1 VEETSILQ
9 NQFESFSESL
19 LNVVKG
25 RALYS
30 GNSLESFR
38 EITEAASNTLNVE
51 RAGIWMYSENRASIK
66 CMDLYEQSAD
76 RHSMGERLSKI
87 DFPAYFAAMSDE
99 RFIDAD
105 DAHQDLRTIE
115 FSKAYLTPLGIASML
130 DAPIRFA
137 GETIGVICLEHTGK
151 SRHWSTEEVTYVSS
165 LADLVSHA
173 VEAEKRSRA
182 ESALLES
189 EARYR
194 SLVENIPDI
203 LYRTDMQ
210 GRITFI
216 SPSVFPV
223 AGYTVDEAIGMK
235 MADEVYV
242 EPKDRGLFLTEI
254 LSNRIIKHSESHL
267 LRKDGSKWW
276 GSTNA
281 HLLKGVDGS
290 IEGIEGTIRDIS
302 EHKIAKDKLNYQASH
317 DSLTGL
323 INRYEFEK
331 RVSRLLTEHQN
342 SESHHAMCFMDLDQ
356 FKVVND
362 TCGHVA
368 GDEVLRQVGEVL
380 RGIVRKR
387 DTLARLGGDEFGVLM
402 EHCALEQAHRVAD
415 EILKAV
421 MDYQFFWK
429 GNVFRIGVSIGLVA
443 VTKASGN
450 FTELFS
456 QADAACYV
464 AKDMGRN
471 RVHAYHPDDA
481 ELATLYGEMKWVG
494 RINKALDEDRFCLY
508 AQPIVSLDGGDSTNY
523 ELLIRM
529 LGEQGE
535 IIPPG
540 SFLPAAER
548 YNLIEKV
555 DAWVVSHACALLA
568 QYPIFFEQVNSV
580 SINLS
585 GPSLTNRN
593 FLESILSIF
602 KEAGVSP
609 TMVCFEVTETVAVSN
624 LDSAINFIRT
634 LKESGFRFALD
645 DFGSGISSFGY
656 LKNLPLDYLKIDG
669 MFVKNIVEDPIDYAM
684 VKSINEIGHLMGM
697 QTIAEYVEN
706 DEVKVM
712 LTAIGIDYGQGYG
725 LGKPKLLK
733 DLIAQSELV

>member
-1 VEETSILQ
+1 LQ

-38 EITEAASNTLNVE
+38 EVTEAASNTLNVE

-76 RHSMGERLSKI
+76 RHSMGECLSKI
-87 DFPAYFAAMSDE
+87 DFPVWFAAMADD
-99 RFIDAD
+99 RFIDAV

-115 FSKAYLTPLGIASML
+115 FSEAYLTPLGIVSML
-130 DAPIRFA
+130 DIPIRFG
-137 GETIGVICLEHTGK
+137 GETIGGICLEHTGK
-151 SRHWSTEEVTYVSS
+151 PRHWSTEEITYASS
-165 LADLVSHA
+165 LGDLVSHA

-194 SLVENIPDI
+194 NLVENISDL
-203 LYRTDMQ
+203 LYRTDIE

-216 SPSVFPV
+216 SPSIFPV

-235 MADEVYV
+235 MAEEVYV
-242 EPKDRGLFLTEI
+242 EPKQRELFLTEI
-254 LSNRIIKHSESHL
+254 LNNGVIKHFECHL
-267 LRKDGSKWW
+267 LRKDGSNWW

-281 HLLKGVDGS
+281 HLLKGDDGS

-302 EHKIAKDKLNYQASH
+302 EHKIAKDKLTYQASH

-380 RGIVRKR
+380 RDIVRKR

-402 EHCALEQAHRVAD
+402 EHCSLEQAHRVAD
-415 EILKAV
+415 EIIKAV
-421 MDYQFFWK
+421 MDYQFSWK
-429 GNVFRIGVSIGLVA
+429 DNVFRIGVSIGLVA
-443 VTKASGN
+443 VAEASGN

-464 AKDMGRN
+464 AKDLGRN

-508 AQPIVSLDGGDSTNY
+508 AQPIVSLDGGDSRNY

-529 LGEQGE
+529 IGEQGE

-555 DAWVVSHACALLA
+555 DVWVVSHACALLA
-568 QYPIFFEQVNSV
+568 EYPIFFQKVNSV

-609 TMVCFEVTETVAVSN
+609 NMVCFEVTETVAVKN

-669 MFVKNIVEDPIDYAM
+669 MFVKNIVEDPIDYAI
-684 VKSINEIGHLMGM
+684 VKSIKEIGHLMGM
-697 QTIAEYVEN
+697 KTVAEYVEN

-725 LGKPKLLK
+725 LGKPKPLK